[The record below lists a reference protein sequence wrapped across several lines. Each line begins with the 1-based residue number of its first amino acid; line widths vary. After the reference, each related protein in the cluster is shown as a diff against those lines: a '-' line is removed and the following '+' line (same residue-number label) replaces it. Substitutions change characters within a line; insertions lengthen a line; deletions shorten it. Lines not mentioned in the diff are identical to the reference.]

1 MSFPTI
7 KNLTFTSLGRYHLI
21 FAVVLILKHATFL
34 HLSDMSAESALTQ
47 AEVDY
52 REGNI
57 DAKIQQRLTAPF
69 QEHSDESFAGFIMA
83 IDLSSVE
90 SIST

>member
-1 MSFPTI
+1 
-7 KNLTFTSLGRYHLI
+7 
-21 FAVVLILKHATFL
+21 
-34 HLSDMSAESALTQ
+34 MSAESALVH
-47 AEVDY
+47 AEADY

-57 DAKIQQRLTAPF
+57 DSKIRQLLTAPS

-90 SIST
+90 ITFT